1 MNEFKLQ
8 SVLNTYQNAIL
19 LRKYLVSDYMKL
31 KITTIELINSVMVCD
46 ILIITNAII
55 LQQHGMDKSRQRIV
69 S

>member
-8 SVLNTYQNAIL
+8 SVLNTYQNAIF

-31 KITTIELINSVMVCD
+31 EITTIELINSIMACD
-46 ILIITNAII
+46 ILIISNLII
-55 LQQHGMDKSRQRIV
+55 LQNNGLDKSGQRKV